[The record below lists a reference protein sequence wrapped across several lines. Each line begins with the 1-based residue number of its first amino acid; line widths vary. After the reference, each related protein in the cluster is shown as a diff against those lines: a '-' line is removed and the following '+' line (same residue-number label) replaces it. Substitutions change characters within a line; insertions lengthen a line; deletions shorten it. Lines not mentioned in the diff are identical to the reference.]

1 MKLTNETIS
10 VLKNFSTINAN
21 LMVKAGSSLSTMS
34 AMKNIVAKA
43 DVTEEFPSDF
53 AIYDL
58 NEFLSALSLFGKPD
72 LDFNNEFVNITEE
85 GTAKLMKYWFS
96 DPSVVTT
103 PSKEISMPSTEV
115 NFSLSSDTLNEIT
128 KAAAVIGAPDMSL
141 VGTGMGAKLMVTDKK
156 NTTANAFETSVDVG
170 DVAANH
176 GAEFKFWFKVENLK
190 LIPGTYEVQI
200 SSKKISHFTNISKI
214 GTGYVQY
221 WIALEPESS
230 YIPRL
235 DDTNFNG

>member
-1 MKLTNETIS
+1 MKLSTETIS

-43 DVTEEFPSDF
+43 DVSEEFPSDF

-72 LDFNNEFVNITEE
+72 LEFNNDFVIITEE
-85 GTAKLMKYWFS
+85 GTSKSLKYWFS

-103 PSKEISMPSTEV
+103 PSKEISMPSTELTF
-115 NFSLSSDTLNEIT
+115 NLSSDTLNEIT
-128 KAAAVIGAPDMSL
+128 KAAAVIGVPDMAL
-141 VGTGMGAKLMVTDKK
+141 AGGKLMVTDKK
-156 NTTANAFETSVDVG
+156 NSTANAYETSLDVG
-170 DVAANH
+170 NVEADY
-176 GAEFKFWFKVENLK
+176 KFWFKVENLK
-190 LIPGTYEVQI
+190 VMPGAYDVEV
-200 SSKKISHFTNISKI
+200 SSKKISHFTNTKL
-214 GTGYVQY
+214 GVQY

-230 YIPRL
+230 FKPN
-235 DDTNFNG
+235 D